1 MNSTT
6 PRAGG
11 LKGILE
17 AVGDLYTDVME
28 NRSDPRVNDWFLMS
42 GPLPTVCIC
51 LTYAF
56 IVKIV
61 GPKLMEDRKPFQLRK
76 TLIVYNFLQVVFSS
90 WLFYEAMDAAWYK
103 DYSFRCQ
110 PVDYSRS
117 PNAMRIASGCWWYF
131 FSKFTEF
138 FDTFFFVMRKKYDQ
152 VSTLHVIHHGV
163 MPLSTWFG
171 VKFTPGGHSTFFGLL
186 NTFVHIIMYFYYMLA
201 AVGPHMQ
208 KYLWW
213 KKYLTSLQMIQ
224 FVCVMLHA
232 FQLFFIDCDYPKAFA
247 WWIGGHAV
255 MFYFLFS
262 NFYKQTYV
270 KKPKK
275 DGSAPVTNGHS
286 ANGHSSNGQMN
297 GYKPKTN
304 GVATRAS
311 FVSKLFAF
319 QTPCFL
325 PAVSDF
331 DEHDKKSDTQQYE
344 DSNGGHVIRNSYIS
358 DDSSLRNRA
367 FVTNQSKS

>member
-1 MNSTT
+1 MATAT
-6 PRAGG
+6 PVQPPAGG
-11 LKGILE
+11 FKGIID
-17 AVGDLYTDVME
+17 AIGNLYSDIMD
-28 NRSDPRVNDWFLMS
+28 NRSDPRVNEWFLMS
-42 GPLPTVCIC
+42 GPLPTICIC

-61 GPKLMEDRKPFQLRK
+61 GPKLMENRKPFQLRK
-76 TLIVYNFLQVVFSS
+76 TLIVYNFIQVLFSS
-90 WLFYEAMDAAWYK
+90 WLFYEVA
-103 DYSFRCQ
+103 R
-110 PVDYSRS
+110 
-117 PNAMRIASGCWWYF
+117 GCWWYF

-186 NTFVHIIMYFYYMLA
+186 NTFVHIIMYSYYMMA
-201 AVGPHMQ
+201 AFGPHMQ

-213 KKYLTSLQMIQ
+213 KRYLTSLQMVQ
-224 FVCVMLHA
+224 FVLVMIHA
-232 FQLFFIDCDYPKAFA
+232 FQLFFIDCNYPKAFA

-270 KKPKK
+270 QKPKK
-275 DGSAPVTNGHS
+275 DGSAPQVTSNGHAS
-286 ANGHSSNGQMN
+286 EYKN
-297 GYKPKTN
+297 GYTATSKPSKTK
-304 GVATRAS
+304 GVPTS
-311 FVSKLFAF
+311 LFGKFMNF

-325 PAVSDF
+325 PDA
-331 DEHDKKSDTQQYE
+331 HDYEEPSKKSESQYE
-344 DSNGGHVIRNSYIS
+344 SNGLNGGHVIANSYIS
-358 DDSSLRNRA
+358 DDAGLRNRA
-367 FVTNQSKS
+367 FVTNQS